1 MRNSDNLMR
10 ISHFLISLIRTWEK
24 EVITLIE
31 VPVDKG
37 ILSLFFKYGWLYVVF
52 LLLLC
57 NRFFLP
63 LFTTLQE
70 MGFIFTKRQT
80 LQGWLTQKAEKYPL
94 PIYLDV
100 YSCVGCSIPLAFLQR
115 NSLGMNSL
123 LFMNCSVFCDVR
135 HVWSSILGQYVMFRK
150 FYVRI
155 FNVQSVQSSVF
166 WCLFQD

>member
-1 MRNSDNLMR
+1 MRNSYNLMR
-10 ISHFLISLIRTWEK
+10 ISHFLISLIRTSEK

-52 LLLLC
+52 LLLC

-70 MGFIFTKRQT
+70 MGFIFTKRERDTSGVTNPEGRKIPPTYLSRCIQ
-80 LQGWLTQKAEKYPL
+80 LCWLFY
-94 PIYLDV
+94 
-100 YSCVGCSIPLAFLQR
+100 PLAFLQR

-123 LFMNCSVFCDVR
+123 MFVNCSVF
-135 HVWSSILGQYVMFRK
+135 LMFDM
-150 FYVRI
+150 FE
-155 FNVQSVQSSVF
+155 VQFSAKM
-166 WCLFQD
+166 